1 LTLPPTVLENTDES
15 GSANYFYRYSK
26 RIKPNSQGLKSM
38 ARASASSVSEENNL
52 SLAELIPPRILPRV
66 LGRWDLIVVYI
77 SIIYASYG
85 SGQMAG
91 AGWQSLSIWILAY
104 LIFLVP
110 AGMCSLELGNL
121 FPEEGGVY
129 VWASK
134 TMGKLPGFMG
144 GWLSWMPVFG
154 AITPWTAIV
163 VSYFST
169 AFGWELQLWQQVG
182 LQVLAVW
189 AAVFVALFSL
199 RSAQKV
205 VNRLFYIYAALS
217 ILTFVVAIAYAIAN
231 GSATPLPSSAAE
243 WMPNLQENGAVFALA
258 VLLLLGVETPFN
270 MGVEMKSVNK
280 AAPWMVFGGS
290 FILGAFYLM
299 TTSGVLMTTPLGEAD
314 PYVALAVLYGKAGL
328 GWLVGVTGFLYGFC
342 AIAQHVC
349 YQYSYSRLLFISGI
363 EKHLPK
369 VFAYVDPR
377 TRTPV
382 TAILM
387 QGAII
392 TAIVLIMYSNSNLTV
407 ATQVLLASITV
418 VWCISNYFF
427 IFPVAIARRIFPHL
441 YSEPGR
447 IAWKIP
453 GGMIGA
459 WLTILIATI
468 GNTIAIYYCFMAP
481 WVPDMPVS
489 AWAPQVATVS
499 GIAIA
504 IGFIIYFINLKQ
516 SGSVNVDDELAQY
529 AFLESDTPEDKNS

>member
-1 LTLPPTVLENTDES
+1 
-15 GSANYFYRYSK
+15 
-26 RIKPNSQGLKSM
+26 M
-38 ARASASSVSEENNL
+38 ARASASSSPQENIT
-52 SLAELIPPRILPRV
+52 LAELIPPRILPRV

-91 AGWQSLSIWILAY
+91 AGWQAISIWLLAY

-110 AGMCSLELGNL
+110 AGMCSLELGSV

-134 TMGKLPGFMG
+134 TMGKLAGFMG

-154 AITPWTAIV
+154 AVTPWTAIV
-163 VSYFST
+163 VSYLST

-182 LQVLAVW
+182 LQVV
-189 AAVFVALFSL
+189 AAWIGVIVALFSL

-205 VNRLFYIYAALS
+205 VNRLFYVYAALS
-217 ILTFVVAIAYAIAN
+217 ILSFIAALIYVSAN
-231 GSATPLPSSAAE
+231 GSATPLPSLGE
-243 WMPNLQENGAVFALA
+243 MVPNLQENGAIFALA

-270 MGVEMKSVNK
+270 MGVEMKSVQQS
-280 AAPWMVFGGS
+280 APWMVFGGS
-290 FILGAFYLM
+290 LILGVFYLL
-299 TTSGVLMTTPLGEAD
+299 TTSSVLMTTPLGEAD
-314 PYVALAVLYGKAGL
+314 PYVSLANLYGSV
-328 GWLVGVTGFLYGFC
+328 GWGWMVGAAGFLYAFC

-369 VFAYVDPR
+369 IFAYLDPR

-382 TAILM
+382 TAILL

-392 TAIVLIMYSNSNLTV
+392 TAIILVMYSNADLTV

-418 VWCISNYFF
+418 VWCLSNYFF
-427 IFPVAIARRIFPHL
+427 IFPVAIARTKFAHL

-447 IAWKIP
+447 VGWKIP
-453 GGMIGA
+453 GGTFGA
-459 WLTILIATI
+459 WLTIVLATI
-468 GNTIAIYYCFMAP
+468 GNTTAIYYCFASP
-481 WVPDMPVS
+481 WVAELSVGQ
-489 AWAPQVATVS
+489 WAPKVGLVS
-499 GIAIA
+499 GVAIA
-504 IGFIIYFINLKQ
+504 IGLLIYFINLKQ
-516 SGSVNVDDELAQY
+516 SESVNVEDELAQY
-529 AFLESDTPEDKNS
+529 AFLEDSEGNRS

>member
-1 LTLPPTVLENTDES
+1 
-15 GSANYFYRYSK
+15 
-26 RIKPNSQGLKSM
+26 M
-38 ARASASSVSEENNL
+38 ARASASPAPSENVT
-52 SLAELIPPRILPRV
+52 LAELIPPRILPRV
-66 LGRWDLIVVYI
+66 LGRWDLIIVYI

-91 AGWQSLSIWILAY
+91 AGWQAISIWILAY

-154 AITPWTAIV
+154 AITPWTAIA
-163 VSYFST
+163 VSYFAT
-169 AFGWELQLWQQVG
+169 AFGWKLQLWQQVG
-182 LQVLAVW
+182 FQIIIVW

-199 RSAQKV
+199 RTAQKV

-217 ILTFVVAIAYAIAN
+217 ILTIFVALGYAFTH
-231 GSATPLPSSAAE
+231 GSATPLPSSPAE
-243 WMPNLQENGAVFALA
+243 FLPDLQKNGAVFALA

-270 MGVEMKSVNK
+270 MGVEMKSVSRS
-280 AAPWMVFGGS
+280 APWMVFGGS
-290 FILGAFYLM
+290 LILGIFYLI
-299 TTSGVLMTTPLGEAD
+299 TTSGVLLTTPLGEAD
-314 PYVALAVLYGKAGL
+314 PYVSLAVLYNTVGL
-328 GWLVGVTGFLYGFC
+328 GWLVGIAGFLYGFC
-342 AIAQHVC
+342 VVAQHVC
-349 YQYSYSRLLFISGI
+349 YQYAYSRLLFISGI

-382 TAILM
+382 TAILL

-392 TAIVLIMYSNSNLTV
+392 TAIVLIMYSNANLTE
-407 ATQVLLASITV
+407 ATQILLASITV

-427 IFPVAIARRIFPHL
+427 IFPVAIARRLFPHL

-447 IAWKIP
+447 VAWKIP

-459 WLTILIATI
+459 WLTVVIASI
-468 GNTIAIYYCFMAP
+468 GNTIAIYYCFAAP
-481 WVPDMPVS
+481 WVPNMPVGQ
-489 AWAPQVATVS
+489 WAPKVAIVS
-499 GIAIA
+499 GVSIL
-504 IGFIIYFINLKQ
+504 IGLIIYFLNLRR
-516 SGSVNVDDELAQY
+516 SSAVNVEDELAQY
-529 AFLESDTPEDKNS
+529 AFLESDGTEGS